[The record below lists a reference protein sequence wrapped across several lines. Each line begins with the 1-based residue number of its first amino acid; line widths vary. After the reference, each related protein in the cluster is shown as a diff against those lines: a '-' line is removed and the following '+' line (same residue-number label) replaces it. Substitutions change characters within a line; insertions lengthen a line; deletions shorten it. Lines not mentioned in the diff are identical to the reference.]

1 MKFEW
6 FYFVYLMGLKDGLS
20 SGMSLSNEKVLRIVE
35 VERNKA
41 LDMIGNA
48 DGFWTNII
56 GRFKDECR
64 EKAVEAIKAV
74 AREEMAERQKKF
86 VEEK

>member
-20 SGMSLSNEKVLRIVE
+20 SGMSLGNDKVLKIIGKE
-35 VERNKA
+35 TDKA
-41 LDMIGNA
+41 LDMIDNA
-48 DGFWTNII
+48 DEFWTDII
-56 GRFKDECR
+56 NQFKNQCR
-64 EKAVEAIKAV
+64 DKAIEAIKAV

-86 VEEK
+86 VEKK